1 MEKYLSTGTVARI
14 CQVSPMTIAKWID
27 EGSLPG
33 HTTPGG
39 HRRVAASDLVRFLE
53 RIGMHVP
60 SSLRQNSRLRV
71 LVVHRDPEDLGRLA
85 EAFLAA
91 SDRYEFRGTTRG
103 VDALLLVGEW
113 RPRVVLLDL
122 SLEDVDGVQICRR
135 FCELAGD
142 HHIEIIALTPQLDGS
157 ADGAALEAGA
167 AMCIPRDAPPA
178 RVLDFLDGMLAR
190 EQGGNNAVT
199 SSRRLD
205 DCTTEE

>member
-1 MEKYLSTGTVARI
+1 
-14 CQVSPMTIAKWID
+14 MTIAKWID

-60 SSLRQNSRLRV
+60 ASLCQNSRIRV
-71 LVVHRDPEDLGRLA
+71 LVVHSDAEDLGRLA

-91 SDRYEFRGTTRG
+91 PDRYEFRGTTRG

-113 RPRVVLLDL
+113 RPRIVMFDL
-122 SLEDVDGVQICRR
+122 SLQDVDGVQICRR
-135 FCELAGD
+135 FAELAGD
-142 HHIEIIALTPQLDGS
+142 HDIEIIALTPQTAGS
-157 ADGAALEAGA
+157 TDGAALEAGA

-178 RVLDFLDGMLAR
+178 RVLELLDGMLAR
-190 EQGGNNAVT
+190 EQEGKNAFT

-205 DCTTEE
+205 DR

>member
-1 MEKYLSTGTVARI
+1 
-14 CQVSPMTIAKWID
+14 MTIAKWID

-60 SSLRQNSRLRV
+60 PSLRRNSRVRV

-85 EAFLAA
+85 EAFIAA

-103 VDALLLVGEW
+103 VDALLMVGEW
-113 RPRVVLLDL
+113 QPRVILLDL
-122 SLEDVDGVQICRR
+122 SLQDVDGVQICRR
-135 FCELAGD
+135 ISELAGD
-142 HHIEIIALTPQLDGS
+142 HDIEIIALTPGGDTSTDLS
-157 ADGAALEAGA
+157 VLETGA
-167 AMCIPRDAPPA
+167 AMCIPRGAHPA
-178 RVLDFLDGMLAR
+178 RVMNLMEEVLTRDGSDKR
-190 EQGGNNAVT
+190 AVT

-205 DCTTEE
+205 H